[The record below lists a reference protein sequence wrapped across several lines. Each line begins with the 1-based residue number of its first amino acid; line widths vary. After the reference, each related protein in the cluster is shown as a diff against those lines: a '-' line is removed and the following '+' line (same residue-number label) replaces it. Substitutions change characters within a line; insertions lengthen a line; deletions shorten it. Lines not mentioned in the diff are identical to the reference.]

1 MAQAD
6 ASVEKI
12 GGLVLNGGTAAAGID
27 EEKKEW
33 SKLST
38 QETDYHHNLD
48 ELNSRSAEYASLN
61 ADCAALTKDLKER
74 KAALEN
80 AHTALGKAVLEDG
93 EASKGL
99 SGLPQYE
106 ALKSKM
112 DETRRKI
119 DDIQALPKSNVLA
132 HLGHKVK
139 QSAARAKLG
148 RHKSGMSSLYREA
161 GEEYLK
167 QQDGAGAPEGPLGT
181 LLDEARKA
189 QARAAETQEELQDV
203 QNKRAETASLW
214 DKDGSPEHLRTRLN
228 DALTAL
234 ESRKKALYRK
244 TGEKIEASNPDPGAD
259 AALKAEMEHLS
270 ELRGQIEEKE
280 SQIAHLQASL
290 DVDNERAQIERCN
303 KQIRD
308 IRLAISKQEAQIKGL
323 EAQIEASN
331 KKIAQLQEN

>member
-1 MAQAD
+1 MDNTRQ
-6 ASVEKI
+6 KI
-12 GGLVLNGGTAAAGID
+12 
-27 EEKKEW
+27 E
-33 SKLST
+33 
-38 QETDYHHNLD
+38 
-48 ELNSRSAEYASLN
+48 
-61 ADCAALTKDLKER
+61 
-74 KAALEN
+74 
-80 AHTALGKAVLEDG
+80 
-93 EASKGL
+93 
-99 SGLPQYE
+99 
-106 ALKSKM
+106 
-112 DETRRKI
+112 
-119 DDIQALPKSNVLA
+119 DIQALPKSNVLA
-132 HLGHKVK
+132 HQGHKVK

-148 RHKSGMSSLYREA
+148 RHKSGMSSLYRDA

-167 QQDGAGAPEGPLGT
+167 QQDGAGAPESPLGEALRA

-203 QNKRAETASLW
+203 QNKRTETASLW
-214 DKDGSPEHLRTRLN
+214 EGGPHPDGSPEHLRTRLN

-259 AALKAEMEHLS
+259 AALKAEMERLS
-270 ELRGQIEEKE
+270 ELRGQVEEKE

-290 DVDNERAQIERCN
+290 DVDDERAQIERCN

-308 IRLAISKQEAQIKGL
+308 IRLAISKQEAQIKGF